1 MEISY
6 LTYIVYLLFF
16 VLTLSGLFR
25 LRKHFQHHRFKSR
38 MGAMSEGFSER
49 LRICRKALSPEG
61 SGKVAEILKRQEQE
75 KMDGEIYEDISFL
88 RNLTIMGPGRNAGTD
103 YIIEQLSEHRG
114 RLQTIYGRM
123 LHLLRQ
129 NQKGEAVQYFS
140 TKVGTPI
147 SGDFARLL
155 VQWDDIDPQE
165 LMETLLSHQKNIKE
179 VRITRQKRRD
189 EMISD
194 LVYLPVVL
202 NVILIFLNFIYVA
215 YFIDQRDLLTMFF

>member
-1 MEISY
+1 MEISF
-6 LTYIVYLLFF
+6 LTYMVYLIFF
-16 VLTLSGLFR
+16 ALILPGLFL
-25 LRKHFQHHRFKSR
+25 LRKNFQYHRLKSR
-38 MGAMSEGFSER
+38 METVGEGFSER
-49 LRICRKALSPEG
+49 LRVCRKALSPEG
-61 SGKVAEILKRQEQE
+61 HGKVAEMLKKQEQE
-75 KMDGEIYEDISFL
+75 KMDTEIYEDISFL
-88 RNLTIMGPGRNAGTD
+88 RNLTIMGPGRSAGAD
-103 YIIEQLSEHRG
+103 YIIEQLSERRG

-140 TKVGTPI
+140 VKVGTPI

-202 NVILIFLNFIYVA
+202 NVMLIFINFIYVA

>member
-6 LTYIVYLLFF
+6 LTYIIYLIFF
-16 VLTLSGLFR
+16 ALLLSGLLLFR
-25 LRKHFQHHRFKSR
+25 KNFQYHRFKR
-38 MGAMSEGFSER
+38 HMETVGDGFSER
-49 LRICRKALSPEG
+49 LRVCRKAISPEG
-61 SGKVAEILKRQEQE
+61 TGKIAEMLKKQEQE

-103 YIIEQLSEHRG
+103 YIIEQLSERRG

-179 VRITRQKRRD
+179 VRITKQKQRD

-194 LVYLPVVL
+194 LVYLPVVI
-202 NVILIFLNFIYVA
+202 NVILIFINFIYVA
-215 YFIDQRDLLTMFF
+215 YFIDQRDLLTTFF